1 MPVWEGRGGGYSQN
15 ELLSMYIGRAPN
27 IKVWFLSEWWWWWVG
42 IEDDFLLPNKTD
54 RALVRYFSKTPLEG
68 KEISF
73 HRRGLQLDT
82 SSAEEATLLCGNT
95 VHSFLQSCTYAMIGL
110 YWCQRNHCWLDIVF
124 FL

>member
-54 RALVRYFSKTPLEG
+54 RALVRYFRKHLW
-68 KEISF
+68 KVKKF
-73 HRRGLQLDT
+73 HFIGVAY
-82 SSAEEATLLCGNT
+82 SSTHLRPKKPRFCAETLYT
-95 VHSFLQSCTYAMIGL
+95 VFSRVVLT
-110 YWCQRNHCWLDIVF
+110 R
-124 FL
+124 